1 MSKPHRASTL
11 GFSSRPK
18 THTTGGTIRPY
29 SSFSL
34 YNNNAVGSLQLDSQD
49 RPHSLVHKPSV
60 STILSSSTYTH
71 SYTPH
76 PSTEINLRKQVAKKD
91 VLKQQLKQQQ
101 KIQQKKAL
109 PLFPTERTRGSSSVQ
124 DALRPVDIAQI
135 ELMPI
140 EFSHKIIMNCIDE
153 IKLRGLKHKYL
164 FRNAFYSPSVESAL
178 KLALDPQR
186 SHLFSVKMMRMDTVG
201 GLLTTV
207 LSRTY
212 PPLIPPHFQDLFQN
226 PNGRFFFELL
236 GMLPELNRFLFVE
249 ILDLC
254 CDLVDHQMDN
264 CISHSKLAIYPGSCC
279 FGLDDY
285 MPTWDTRYL
294 MTKDLKKFSGAFYH
308 VIYAYR
314 EERDLSAEEL
324 QQKLDSRDRLQ
335 QQERLL
341 ILEQE
346 HGEEGA
352 QAILR
357 MEARIALGLSAES
370 PVATQPVFGDD
381 MKEISLYADR
391 QEKVVADDAISVLN
405 IQLEDGNIVSVV
417 PTMNR
422 APEDVGASEEDP
434 EMVLADLRRSVSVA
448 SLGYPSSDS
457 NSSTS
462 RFQYSGT
469 SLSAATTTTSFTL
482 SSSPSSSTIAS
493 TKYSRPARKFPAAAA
508 SSPPLTSRERER
520 SLIRTRSLARFG
532 SIAQNTYP
540 VSPGDIFGISKH
552 AREQRELQEFLLIA
566 RTAVKSRKHRRRT
579 TAGKRIAQWQLH
591 NKIIHRN
598 NVNANTAAQQR
609 VHHHRHHQLIHQTSQ
624 GPHSSPPSRRE
635 SSPHL
640 NSHLATCGTRSIRRD
655 RTRQC
660 RQGIEIYQARGISV
674 EDATKKYHHDLK
686 KQRRREKKARQA
698 ADEARAATRKREDL
712 EASASAASAAAI
724 ALEESSTAG
733 DQDVTMEEAEVL
745 EAFDYLTDQEFEQ
758 FMTLAG
764 LTIMDVNRIR
774 DKAAVAALNQV
785 TKEIQTTADAEIER
799 LAVSAQAVV
808 KNGSEVAATRTI
820 RTADETADKSL
831 MGPPP
836 RTTFD
841 CEVSLDESHA
851 TAIVLEDSKVNRKGQ
866 RPLSI
871 PHMTSMDFLLK
882 NATVIGDSNL
892 RCYPTQPPTHADNKN
907 MSTPT
912 TTVAKISYDGQLSLT
927 AAALMTAEGKSVIVE
942 RKSEESIASSTDT
955 AVEGVVTVLSRMD
968 HTTVTTTKA
977 PTYNRTPMAPEAA
990 AAAVVMP
997 QDRIFEFETV
1007 LDDQESDD
1015 ELDYLEI
1022 DPKHDHPMQVT
1033 VDDSAEQRKEHEDED
1048 EEAAELRELLESMT
1062 EEERSEFLR
1071 LSRSEALPTSVF
1083 GLGVAG

>member
-1 MSKPHRASTL
+1 MASTTRDER
-11 GFSSRPK
+11 SASVMRSYPRK
-18 THTTGGTIRPY
+18 SISY
-29 SSFSL
+29 SFFCLFLSDLSL
-34 YNNNAVGSLQLDSQD
+34 
-49 RPHSLVHKPSV
+49 
-60 STILSSSTYTH
+60 
-71 SYTPH
+71 
-76 PSTEINLRKQVAKKD
+76 
-91 VLKQQLKQQQ
+91 
-101 KIQQKKAL
+101 
-109 PLFPTERTRGSSSVQ
+109 
-124 DALRPVDIAQI
+124 
-135 ELMPI
+135 
-140 EFSHKIIMNCIDE
+140 
-153 IKLRGLKHKYL
+153 
-164 FRNAFYSPSVESAL
+164 
-178 KLALDPQR
+178 
-186 SHLFSVKMMRMDTVG
+186 
-201 GLLTTV
+201 
-207 LSRTY
+207 
-212 PPLIPPHFQDLFQN
+212 
-226 PNGRFFFELL
+226 GRFFFELL
-236 GMLPELNRFLFVE
+236 GMLPELNRYLFVE

-279 FGLDDY
+279 FGLDEY

-346 HGEEGA
+346 HGQEGA

-381 MKEISLYADR
+381 IKEISLYADR

-417 PTMNR
+417 PTVNR

-448 SLGYPSSDS
+448 SLGYPSSDSNS

-493 TKYSRPARKFPAAAA
+493 TKYSRPARKIPAAAA

-540 VSPGDIFGISKH
+540 VSPGDIFGISRH

-579 TAGKRIAQWQLH
+579 MAGKRIAQWQLH

-598 NVNANTAAQQR
+598 NVHANTAAQQR
-609 VHHHRHHQLIHQTSQ
+609 VHHHRHHQHVHQTSQ
-624 GPHSSPPSRRE
+624 DPHSSPSRRE

-660 RQGIEIYQARGISV
+660 RQGIEVYQARGISV

-698 ADEARAATRKREDL
+698 ADQAADQVRAAAKKRAGL
-712 EASASAASAAAI
+712 EANASAAAAAAAI
-724 ALEESSTAG
+724 ALEESNTAG

-764 LTIMDVNRIR
+764 LTMTDVNRIR

-799 LAVSAQAVV
+799 LAVSAQTVV

-831 MGPPP
+831 VGPPP

-841 CEVSLDESHA
+841 CEAPLDESHA
-851 TAIVLEDSKVNRKGQ
+851 TAIVLEDSKVNKKGQ

-882 NATVIGDSNL
+882 NATVIGDGNL

-927 AAALMTAEGKSVIVE
+927 AAALMTAGDKNMIAE
-942 RKSEESIASSTDT
+942 RKSEESIASSTET
-955 AVEGVVTVLSRMD
+955 AVEGVVTILGRVE

-977 PTYNRTPMAPEAA
+977 HTYNRTPMAPAA
-990 AAAVVMP
+990 ATAAAVVMP

-1015 ELDYLEI
+1015 ELDYLEV
-1022 DPKHDHPMQVT
+1022 DPRHDPPMQVT
-1033 VDDSAEQRKEHEDED
+1033 VDDDVEQRKEHEDED

-1071 LSRSEALPTSVF
+1071 LSRSETLSTSVF

>member
-11 GFSSRPK
+11 GFSSQPK
-18 THTTGGTIRPY
+18 ARTSGGITRPY

-34 YNNNAVGSLQLDSQD
+34 YNNNAVGSLQLDLQD

-60 STILSSSTYTH
+60 STIVSGSTYTH
-71 SYTPH
+71 SYTTH
-76 PSTEINLRKQVAKKD
+76 PTLAETNLRKQVAKKD
-91 VLKQQLKQQQ
+91 VLKQQLKQKQ

-109 PLFPTERTRGSSSVQ
+109 PLFPTERTRGASSIQ

-140 EFSHKIIMNCIDE
+140 EFSHKIIMSCIDE

-164 FRNAFYSPSVESAL
+164 FRNAFYSPSVEAAL
-178 KLALDPQR
+178 TLAMDPKR

-264 CISHSKLAIYPGSCC
+264 CVSHSKLAIYPGSCC
-279 FGLDDY
+279 FGLDEY

-324 QQKLDSRDRLQ
+324 QQKLDSRDRLL
-335 QQERLL
+335 QQERLSS
-341 ILEQE
+341 LEQE
-346 HGEEGA
+346 HGLEGA

-370 PVATQPVFGDD
+370 PDMAQQPILGDD

-391 QEKVVADDAISVLN
+391 QEKVVADDAISVLD
-405 IQLEDGNIVSVV
+405 IQLEDGNIVSVA
-417 PTMNR
+417 PTLDKV
-422 APEDVGASEEDP
+422 PED
-434 EMVLADLRRSVSVA
+434 
-448 SLGYPSSDS
+448 

-462 RFQYSGT
+462 RVQYSRT

-482 SSSPSSSTIAS
+482 SSFSSSSTIAS
-493 TKYSRPARKFPAAAA
+493 TKYSRTVRMVPVAQ
-508 SSPPLTSRERER
+508 LSRERER
-520 SLIRTRSLARFG
+520 ERQRGLIRTKSLARFG

-540 VSPGDIFGISKH
+540 VSPGDIFGISRH
-552 AREQRELQEFLLIA
+552 AKEQRELQEFLLIA
-566 RTAVKSRKHRRRT
+566 RSVKSRKRRRKNM
-579 TAGKRIAQWQLH
+579 AGKRITQWQLH

-598 NVNANTAAQQR
+598 NVHAITAAQQR
-609 VHHHRHHQLIHQTSQ
+609 FHHHHHHHHHNHHQTS
-624 GPHSSPPSRRE
+624 HSQHSPSSRE
-635 SSPHL
+635 SLPYPC
-640 NSHLATCGTRSIRRD
+640 SHLTPCAAKSIRRD
-655 RTRQC
+655 RTRQF
-660 RQGIEIYQARGISV
+660 RKGIEVYQARGISV
-674 EDATKKYHHDLK
+674 EDATKEYQHDLK
-686 KQRRREKKARQA
+686 KQRRREKKARHA
-698 ADEARAATRKREDL
+698 AEQARAMARKQADL
-712 EASASAASAAAI
+712 EASASAAASAAP
-724 ALEESSTAG
+724 ALEKINNSSMAG

-764 LTIMDVNRIR
+764 LTMTDVNRIR
-774 DKAAVAALNQV
+774 DKAAVAALDQV
-785 TKEIQTTADAEIER
+785 TKEIQTSADAEIDR
-799 LAVSAQAVV
+799 LAVSPPALVENDDE
-808 KNGSEVAATRTI
+808 KAAALKS
-820 RTADETADKSL
+820 TARP
-831 MGPPP
+831 PPP
-836 RTTFD
+836 RTTFESGASSRD
-841 CEVSLDESHA
+841 DQSHA
-851 TAIVLEDSKVNRKGQ
+851 TAASVAIEDLEWSKKGQ
-866 RPLSI
+866 RPLSL
-871 PHMTSMDFLLK
+871 PHMTSMDLLLK
-882 NATVIGDSNL
+882 HTTVIGDGNL
-892 RCYPTQPPTHADNKN
+892 RCYPTQPLARAVNSRGT
-907 MSTPT
+907 ST
-912 TTVAKISYDGQLSLT
+912 TTT
-927 AAALMTAEGKSVIVE
+927 AAAAAAAAMPETSYGGLSLAATSLMTAGDKNVVTE
-942 RKSEESIASSTDT
+942 RKSEESNASSTET
-955 AVEGVVTVLSRMD
+955 AVEGVVVMMTQGGMNH
-968 HTTVTTTKA
+968 HTLMTTTKV
-977 PTYNRTPMAPEAA
+977 PSYKTTPMAPAAAAA
-990 AAAVVMP
+990 AAAVMIP
-997 QDRIFEFETV
+997 QERIFEFETV

-1015 ELDYLEI
+1015 ELDYLEV
-1022 DPKHDHPMQVT
+1022 DHSDVDHPIQVT
-1033 VDDSAEQRKEHEDED
+1033 DSDHAEQKRKEDQDDED

-1071 LSRSEALPTSVF
+1071 LSRSEELPTNVF
-1083 GLGVAG
+1083 DLGVAG